1 MTAALGAVQTAVYAR
16 LAGDVTLAAMAPV
29 YDEVPEG
36 TAYPYVTISGL
47 DATPDNAL
55 GELGSS
61 VNITLNVW
69 SKYRGYAQAQ
79 RIAARVDALLDHQPL
94 SVAGY
99 RDVSVLQQAL
109 RAVRDPNP
117 EIRRVV
123 AEYQVWLT
131 QEG

>member
-1 MTAALGAVQTAVYAR
+1 MTAALGACQTAVYGR
-16 LAGDVTLAAMAPV
+16 LHGDATLAAMAPV

-36 TAYPYVTISGL
+36 TAYPYVAISGL
-47 DATPDNAL
+47 DATPDNTL

-61 VNITLNVW
+61 VVITLNVW
-69 SKYRGYAQAQ
+69 SRYRGYAEAQ
-79 RIAARVDALLDHQPL
+79 RIAARIDALLDHQPL
-94 SVAGY
+94 SVTGY

-109 RAVRDPNP
+109 RAVRDPAP